1 MSDLNYIKK
10 KFEENFVKV
19 NSKND
24 LQNLKTEYFGKN
36 GIISKELNESDK
48 KKIKK
53 ILKFKSVK
61 DIVRIFSQEK
71 NISKSKIYNYCL
83 QIKNEN

>member
-1 MSDLNYIKK
+1 MKVFIEEKFQKLIILNLILKVKLLSLFQKK
-10 KFEENFVKV
+10 KNKD
-19 NSKND
+19 KN
-24 LQNLKTEYFGKN
+24 E
-36 GIISKELNESDK
+36 ELNESDK

-53 ILKFKSVK
+53 LIKNKSVK

-83 QIKNEN
+83 KKK